1 MMVAD
6 TVIAGRYGTADL
18 AGVAIGSSYY
28 ISVVMLLT
36 GTLQAVAP
44 TVAHHVGAR
53 RQEAIGPALQQGF
66 WLALLLAVPGVALLL
81 SPGYLLALAD
91 VPADVAA
98 KAADY
103 LAATAIGLSAVLFY
117 RTFYAFNNAV
127 GRPRVLMSI
136 SAIATSA
143 HIPLAWALTNGALGF
158 APLGG
163 TGCGLSTALV
173 SWLALGCGSVYLV
186 LNPAYRP
193 YRIFH
198 AWQPP
203 QAKALG
209 QLLRLGLP
217 MGLSTFIDISSFTLI
232 AILAARIGTETVAGH
247 RVISNF
253 TGMIYMLPLSLSIAT
268 MVLVGQSAGANDWR
282 RANRTARL
290 GMLLAL
296 GFALLIGALLW
307 VLRAPL
313 VAFSS
318 ADPAVQAVAL
328 GLVVYLLLYQ
338 LFDGLQTVA
347 AHALRGY
354 KVTLLPMVVHTFC
367 FWGIGLTGGY
377 WLSFHAPWRAA
388 APSVAGFWEACV
400 LATIV
405 ATLLF
410 GTMLRGVARRHVRD
424 AAGAA

>member
-103 LAATAIGLSAVLFY
+103 LVATAIGLPAVLFY